1 MIKNDSVAL
10 RALEPGDVDILYH
23 WENDMSL
30 WYVSNTLTPFSKHQ
44 LEKYVKAAALDIY
57 QTKQLRLIVEEI
69 TSGAPKPVGL
79 IDLFDFDPFH
89 QRAGIGIM
97 INQAWRGRGIAA
109 SALSLFVQ
117 YVFENLALHQLYCN
131 ISSHNEA
138 SLKLFRSA
146 GFHLIGVKKEW
157 LKTKDGRE
165 DECMF
170 QLINPR
176 GR

>member
-1 MIKNDSVAL
+1 MITNERVSL
-10 RALEPGDVDILYH
+10 RAVEPCDIEILYQ
-23 WENDMSL
+23 WENDMTL

-44 LEKYVKAAALDIY
+44 LEKYIKAAALDVY
-57 QTKQLRLIVEEI
+57 QTKQLRLIIEDI
-69 TSGAPKPVGL
+69 TLETPQPVGL

-89 QRAGIGIM
+89 QRAGVGIM

-146 GFHLIGVKKEW
+146 GFQLIGTKKEW

-165 DECMF
+165 DELMF
-170 QLINPR
+170 QLINH
-176 GR
+176 G